1 MGKIVQEQFTYLGHL
16 HQLAYSRE
24 AIDLLQISAAIDRFS
39 YLGNQLSHIM
49 PTFFVLDYQERTY
62 TTISKNC
69 MQITGY
75 PAEQHI
81 EDGIPFLLDIYQKE
95 DFRLYDE
102 HIYGS
107 NLQTLQTIPQAHHE
121 ELVFSY
127 NFRIKSKQKKEIK
140 VYQRNAYI
148 TSKETG
154 LPLYSV
160 GFVTDITPI
169 KSDAVMQHA
178 IEWHHRTE
186 TGTEV
191 KQILHH
197 YYYPHEEDK
206 VLSKREKEI
215 LNLMADGYSSKETA
229 IKLSIS
235 EHTVINHRKNMLK
248 KTNTK
253 NIAELVAF
261 AIRSKLI

>member
-1 MGKIVQEQFTYLGHL
+1 MGKIVREQFTYLGHI
-16 HQLAYSRE
+16 HQLAFSKE
-24 AIDLLQISAAIDRFS
+24 DIDMLQIAEAIDRFG
-39 YLGNQLSHIM
+39 YLGNKMAHIM
-49 PTFFVLDYQERTY
+49 PTFFVLDYQKRTY
-62 TTISKNC
+62 TTITKSC
-69 MQITGY
+69 EQMTGF

-95 DFRLYDE
+95 DFGIYNT
-102 HIYGS
+102 HIYA
-107 NLQTLQTIPQAHHE
+107 NNAEILQSTPQSQHQ

-127 NFRIKSKQKKEIK
+127 NFRITNKQKKVVK

-169 KSDAVMQHA
+169 KSDTVMQHTVERHT
-178 IEWHHRTE
+178 ITDSGVQVQPLLHRF
-186 TGTEV
+186 
-191 KQILHH
+191 
-197 YYYPHEEDK
+197 YYPNEEDQ

-215 LNLMADGYSSKETA
+215 LCLMAEGFNSKELA
-229 IKLSIS
+229 VRLHVS
-235 EHTVINHRKNMLK
+235 EHTIINHRKNMLK

-261 AIRSKLI
+261 AIRSKII